1 MEPPLPRRSLQA
13 ALRSPLLL
21 LRRLIRETAGR
32 SALFFVLLEG
42 NLLLSLL
49 FYPDF
54 RDNMPLW
61 AKIAP
66 IQAVKELL
74 ETIEDA
80 GFSAYLVAQ
89 QFFKAANSL
98 GTAAAALFA
107 TGAVAREVENR
118 TIEFLLSRPWS
129 RRRILA
135 SKFAAGALALV
146 LPVVASSLSAIPLAR
161 WIPDIGE
168 SVPVGPL
175 LLASAHCSLF
185 LVAIYAATFLG
196 STLSSDANR
205 MAFIVLGVSTL
216 SFALYLVNQ
225 VTHYSFYRFS
235 DVPIYLRIL
244 REGRLPVAVD
254 LALLGVIGVLFLAAD
269 RIFARRDF

>member
-1 MEPPLPRRSLQA
+1 MRESA
-13 ALRSPLLL
+13 A
-21 LRRLIRETAGR
+21 R
-32 SALFFVLLEG
+32 SALFFLLLEG

-54 RDNMPLW
+54 RENMPVW

-66 IQAVKELL
+66 LQAVKELL

-135 SKFAAGALALV
+135 SKFLAGALALAV
-146 LPVVASSLSAIPLAR
+146 PIFVSSASAILLVR
-161 WIPDIGE
+161 VIPDIGE
-168 SVPVGPL
+168 RVPPGPI
-175 LLASAHCSLF
+175 LLASVHCSLF
-185 LVAIYAATFLG
+185 LVAIYAVTFLG

-205 MAFIVLGVSTL
+205 MAFVVLGVSTL
-216 SFALYLVNQ
+216 SFALYLVNG

-235 DVPIYLRIL
+235 DVPTYLRIL
-244 REGRLPVAVD
+244 REGRLPVGIE
-254 LALLGVIGVLFLAAD
+254 LGLLGTIGALYLAAD
-269 RIFARRDF
+269 RIFTRRDF

>member
-1 MEPPLPRRSLQA
+1 VEPPLPRRPLRA

-21 LRRLIRETAGR
+21 LRRLIRESAAR
-32 SALFFVLLEG
+32 SALFFLLLEG

-66 IQAVKELL
+66 LQAVRELL

-118 TIEFLLSRPWS
+118 TIEFLLTRPWS

-135 SKFAAGALALV
+135 SKFVAGALALV
-146 LPVVASSLSAIPLAR
+146 VPIVASSASAVLLVR
-161 WIPDIGE
+161 VIPDIGE
-168 SVPVGPL
+168 SVPIGPV
-175 LLASAHCSLF
+175 LLASVHCSLF

-205 MAFIVLGVSTL
+205 MAFVVLGVSTL
-216 SFALYLVNQ
+216 SFALYMVNE
-225 VTHYSFYRFS
+225 VTHYSFYRYS
-235 DVPIYLRIL
+235 DVPTYLRIL
-244 REGRLPVAVD
+244 REGRLPLGLD
-254 LALLGVIGVLFLAAD
+254 LALVGVIGALYLAAD